1 MTSITTSLKI
11 NFDAK
16 LFFTDTDSLTYEIK
30 PENVYEK
37 FSKWKDLFDF
47 RNYQKDSKF
56 FDEANK
62 RVIGKMKAEFG
73 EVFIDEFVGL
83 KSKMYFMK
91 KIDGKDCNT
100 AKGVSIAT
108 PFDKFKDALLNEKI
122 IRHKM
127 KRIQSKKA
135 EIRVL

>member
-62 RVIGKMKAEFG
+62 RVIGKMKGEFG

-83 KSKMYFMK
+83 KSKMYFK
-91 KIDGKDCNT
+91 KKLMVKN
-100 AKGVSIAT
+100 V
-108 PFDKFKDALLNEKI
+108 
-122 IRHKM
+122 
-127 KRIQSKKA
+127 IQQK
-135 EIRVL
+135 E

>member
-62 RVIGKMKAEFG
+62 RVIGKMKGEFG

-91 KIDGKDCNT
+91 KIDGKECNT

>member
-62 RVIGKMKAEFG
+62 RVIGKMKGEFG

>member
-62 RVIGKMKAEFG
+62 RVIGKMKGEFG

-127 KRIQSKKA
+127 KGIQSKKA